1 MRGRLMIG
9 DQAHK
14 SPDSPIFGREPQRLP
29 PSNLP
34 AEQALLGAILANGK
48 AYERVSAFL
57 RPEHFAD
64 LPHSRIY
71 QAIAT
76 RIEAGQIADAVTLK
90 NVFEHNGTL
99 DEVGGTAYL
108 TQLLTAMVG
117 IINAGD
123 YGRAIHDCWVRRQ
136 EILIGEQLIEG
147 AYGADPDLSG
157 ADVLVQH
164 EDEIAALRDQATAG
178 TTKRAGIVTAWDAF
192 NEAVDRAQSIGR
204 GDTAKPYSTGLPA
217 VDRMIGGGVAPDTL
231 TYMLGAGGAGK
242 TEIALQIAE
251 SVATYALAEWV
262 RGGQQGKCPGVLYVM
277 LGNMT
282 ARQLGARMAAR
293 YAQMRVAPIRRGDID
308 MEQGVRLVEAGKQ
321 VVQLPLEIS
330 DDGPSTL
337 GRVLGD
343 MRRVARRRPL
353 VLTIVDN
360 FSDMLSMAPDKM
372 FGTAIGITKA
382 LKEQGAT
389 AFGSSVMLLMHLNSS
404 VDAAKNRSAR
414 PRPSDIPWGTKKDAD
429 SAFGVWRPI
438 KYLEAEPEQ
447 VKGKLN
453 AQGEELN
460 AKWRREWSDKREPWP
475 VGIADITEVVPMKN
489 REEEDGAEAVGRLR
503 FIRDLHRFEDVDSLK
518 AVPDAASLWEEPI

>member
-1 MRGRLMIG
+1 MSGQSRTSDTPL
-9 DQAHK
+9 
-14 SPDSPIFGREPQRLP
+14 FGREPQRLP

-34 AEQALLGAILANGK
+34 AEAALLGALLCNNK
-48 AYERVSAFL
+48 AFDRVSAFL
-57 RPEHFAD
+57 RPEMFAD
-64 LPHSRIY
+64 FANCRVY
-71 QAIAT
+71 QAIAR
-76 RIEAGQIADAVTLK
+76 RIEAGQVADAITLRAE
-90 NVFEHNGTL
+90 FENSGL
-99 DEVGGTAYL
+99 LAEVGGVAYL
-108 TQLLTAMVG
+108 TQLITAMVS
-117 IINAGD
+117 INTAGD
-123 YGRAIHDCWVRRQ
+123 YGREIHDLWVRRQ

-178 TTKRAGIVTAWDAF
+178 TTTRAGIVTAWDAF

-204 GDTAKPYSTGLPA
+204 GDTARPYSTGLPS

-242 TEIALQIAE
+242 SELALQIAE
-251 SVATYALAEWV
+251 SVATEVLAEWI
-262 RGGQQGKCPGVLYVM
+262 RGGQQGKCPAVLYVM

-308 MEQGVRLVEAGKQ
+308 MEQGIRLVEAGKQ
-321 VVQLPLEIS
+321 VVHLPLEIS

-404 VDAAKNRSAR
+404 VDAAKNRSAK

-429 SAFGVWRPI
+429 SAFGIWRPV
-438 KYLEAEPEQ
+438 KYLESEPQQIQGKKLSAE
-447 VKGKLN
+447 
-453 AQGEELN
+453 GEELN

-503 FIRDLHRFEDVDSLK
+503 FIRDLHRFEDVDAQK
-518 AVPDAASLWEEPI
+518 AVPDAASLWEEPL